1 MIIQNNNIC
10 PVLYIKTEIP
20 KMKLINLSFMNLH
33 TRNKKR
39 LMSKGSLTT
48 LLKIVRTDLISKAKG
63 LGYLLRLRTMIQ
75 R

>member
-1 MIIQNNNIC
+1 
-10 PVLYIKTEIP
+10 
-20 KMKLINLSFMNLH
+20 MKLINLNFMSLH

-63 LGYLLRLRTMIQ
+63 LVYLLRLRTMIQ